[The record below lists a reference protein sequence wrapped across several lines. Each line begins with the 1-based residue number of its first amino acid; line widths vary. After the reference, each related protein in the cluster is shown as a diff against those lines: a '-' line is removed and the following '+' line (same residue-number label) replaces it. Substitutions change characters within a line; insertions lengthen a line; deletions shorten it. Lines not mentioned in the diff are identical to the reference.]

1 LYAHVSADMSAHQHW
16 SNTMRRSQLARVLAV
31 AAVSAM
37 FTAGCTGGDP
47 KPSATATQATTP
59 TAASPSATPMPTA
72 TTQAEPS
79 SAASA
84 TPSEKAPP
92 PANDPADAPPFPADT
107 LPDTSAA
114 SAGAFL
120 SPVNLRFGV
129 HDGYDRVVLD
139 LEGTGK
145 PGWLS
150 QYVDVPRA
158 EGSGSVVTLA
168 GTAYLQ
174 TTVKGVTYPTEVG
187 AKPYIGLQRFSPAS
201 AGVVKEVVYG
211 SVFEGQAEVY
221 IGLASKQP
229 FRVFLLENPTRI
241 VIDIYQP

>member
-1 LYAHVSADMSAHQHW
+1 
-16 SNTMRRSQLARVLAV
+16 MRRSQLARVLAV

-37 FTAGCTGGDP
+37 FTAGCTGVNP
-47 KPSATATQATTP
+47 KPSATATATPVVTSTP
-59 TAASPSATPMPTA
+59 TVSSPSAT
-72 TTQAEPS
+72 TQT
-79 SAASA
+79 A
-84 TPSEKAPP
+84 TPSAAPDSP
-92 PANDPADAPPFPADT
+92 STAAPLPADEPANAPPFPADT
-107 LPDTSAA
+107 APDTSAA

-139 LEGTGK
+139 LEGTGQ
-145 PGWLS
+145 PGWVS

-158 EGSGSVVTLA
+158 EGSGSVVDLA
-168 GTAYLQ
+168 GTACLQ

-187 AKPYIGLQRFSPAS
+187 AKTYVGPQRFSPAS

-211 SVFEGQAEVY
+211 AVFEGQAEVY
-221 IGLASKQP
+221 IGLSSKQP

-241 VIDIYQP
+241 VIDIYHP

>member
-1 LYAHVSADMSAHQHW
+1 
-16 SNTMRRSQLARVLAV
+16 MRRSQLARVLAV

-47 KPSATATQATTP
+47 KPTATPTP
-59 TAASPSATPMPTA
+59 TASSPAATMQTETAQTAAPPTQTLPAETALPSA
-72 TTQAEPS
+72 QAPL
-79 SAASA
+79 
-84 TPSEKAPP
+84 

-107 LPDTSAA
+107 APDTADA

-139 LEGTGK
+139 LEGTGQ
-145 PGWLS
+145 PGWVS
-150 QYVDVPRA
+150 EYVDVPRA

-168 GTAYLQ
+168 GAVYLQ

-187 AKPYIGLQRFSPAS
+187 AKEYVGPQRFSPAS
-201 AGVVKEVVYG
+201 AGGVKEVVYG
-211 SVFEGQAEVY
+211 DVFEGQAEIY
-221 IGLASKQP
+221 IGLSSKQP
-229 FRVFLLENPTRI
+229 FRVFLLANPTRI
-241 VIDIYQP
+241 VIDI

>member
-1 LYAHVSADMSAHQHW
+1 
-16 SNTMRRSQLARVLAV
+16 
-31 AAVSAM
+31 M

-47 KPSATATQATTP
+47 KPTATP
-59 TAASPSATPMPTA
+59 TASSPAATAQTAAPPTQTLQAETASPSA
-72 TTQAEPS
+72 QAPL
-79 SAASA
+79 
-84 TPSEKAPP
+84 

-107 LPDTSAA
+107 APDTADA

-129 HDGYDRVVLD
+129 HDGYDRLVLD
-139 LEGTGK
+139 LEGTGQ
-145 PGWLS
+145 PGWVS

-168 GTAYLQ
+168 GAVYLQ

-187 AKPYIGLQRFSPAS
+187 AKEYIGPQRFSPAS

-211 SVFEGQAEVY
+211 AVFEGQAEVY
-221 IGLASKQP
+221 IGLSSKQP
-229 FRVFLLENPTRI
+229 FRVFLLESPTRI
-241 VIDIYQP
+241 VIDIYRP